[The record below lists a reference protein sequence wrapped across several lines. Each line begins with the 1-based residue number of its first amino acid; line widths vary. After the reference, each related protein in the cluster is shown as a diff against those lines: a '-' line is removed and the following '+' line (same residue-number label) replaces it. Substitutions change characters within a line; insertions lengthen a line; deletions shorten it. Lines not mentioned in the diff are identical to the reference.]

1 MRLTCADDM
10 KISSQPG
17 TRRPSKH
24 ADLSTLFGAFFILIV
39 IPACFTAVTPRTTV
53 ELRREA
59 SGVSVE
65 ACMHTLLFIPY
76 YCQREQGVTKV
87 ELEVHEG
94 ERVGYNSQLS
104 KEENQLHRRGKT
116 APNAIIYFVGTGA
129 GADVMIDVGDMDEVQ
144 AQAQI
149 FIDSKQD
156 ATQSFTFYAHN
167 AGFYVGGFMT
177 LLSLL
182 FPPLMG
188 LAIIRRLLDRPY
200 WPFDGF

>member
-1 MRLTCADDM
+1 M

-76 YCQREQGVTKV
+76 YCQREQGVSKV

-129 GADVMIDVGDMDEVQ
+129 GADVMIDVGEMEEVQ
-144 AQAQI
+144 AQAQM
-149 FIDSKQD
+149 FIDSKQGS
-156 ATQSFTFYAHN
+156 TQSFTFYAHN
-167 AGFYVGGFMT
+167 AGFYVGGFLT
-177 LLSLL
+177 LFSLL
-182 FPPLMG
+182 FPPLFG
-188 LAIIRRLLDRPY
+188 LAITRRVLDRPY
-200 WPFDGF
+200 WPFDRL